1 MLKFSEVDRR
11 PRGLTITGTL
21 LTAAL
26 LLFAVSSG
34 AQPKDNAPYSR
45 IGLGEQVVPAL
56 SSMGFG
62 GLTAAYADPLHI
74 NLQNPASLGF
84 LAATTFEVGM
94 FTEHSKL
101 DFNDQSTTVWSGN
114 LSYLSLAFPM
124 RNPMNDVLEN
134 RKSDFSWG
142 MNISLLPNTAVGYDI
157 QTEEVNPYVD
167 TTLNTFQ
174 GSGGT
179 DKLIWG
185 NGFRY
190 KNFAGGVNLG
200 YLFGQLESKR
210 SVLFRNL
217 EASYDDRFSDNISV
231 RSFIWSIG
239 GQYRYYFD
247 KGVKED
253 NVLRRKSLLAGVYG
267 NSSTGF
273 TTRSTIYRIRENFL
287 YSPVQSDTLYQEVDA
302 KGHGTLPSEW
312 TFGVTY
318 EDAGRLRLGAE
329 YNIAKWSKYKNEAK
343 PETLFDSRRIA
354 VGVEYIPDIASYN
367 SYLKRIRYRA
377 GFYHRKDP
385 RLSDLN
391 QYAFTLGLGLPVI
404 LPRQKTSFV
413 NLAFEFGQYN
423 TSDAINENFV
433 KMALSFT
440 LNDTSWFFKRKFG

>member
-1 MLKFSEVDRR
+1 M
-11 PRGLTITGTL
+11 I
-21 LTAAL
+21 TAAFLAVAL
-26 LLFAVSSG
+26 LFFAVSLS
-34 AQPKDNAPYSR
+34 AQPKNNAPYSR
-45 IGLGEQVVPAL
+45 IGLGEQVAPAL

-62 GLTAAYADPLHI
+62 GLSAAYADPLHI
-74 NLQNPASLGF
+74 NFQNPASLGF
-84 LAATTFEVGM
+84 LAATTFEAGM

-101 DFNDQSTTVWSGN
+101 EFNNQSTTVWSGN
-114 LSYLSLAFPM
+114 LSHLSLAFPL
-124 RNPMNDVLEN
+124 RNPLNDILEK
-134 RKSDFSWG
+134 RKSAFAWG
-142 MNISLLPNTAVGYDI
+142 MNISLLPNTTVGYDI
-157 QTEEVNPYVD
+157 QTEEVEPHVD

-179 DKLIWG
+179 DKLVWG

-190 KNFAGGVNLG
+190 KNFAWGVNMG
-200 YLFGQLESKR
+200 YLFGKLVSDR

-217 EASYDDRFSDNISV
+217 EAAYDDHFLDNISV

-239 GQYRYYFD
+239 GQYRYDFD
-247 KGVKED
+247 KTVKED
-253 NVLRRKSLLAGVYG
+253 NVLRRKSLLAGFYG
-267 NSSTGF
+267 NSSKGF

-312 TFGVTY
+312 TIGVTY

-329 YNIAKWSKYKNEAK
+329 YSISNWSKYKNEAK

-354 VGVEYIPDIASYN
+354 VGAEYIPDIASYN
-367 SYLKRIRYRA
+367 NYLKRIRYRA
-377 GFYHRKDP
+377 GFYHRSDP

-391 QYAFTLGLGLPVI
+391 QYAFTLGFGLPVI

-413 NLAFEFGQYN
+413 NLAFEFGQYD
-423 TSDAINENFV
+423 TSDAIKETFV